1 VGGAA
6 GRNGFWQASGG
17 YVYDFM
23 TLGKRESGTLAPTT
37 TGQYVPGERNWSDHA
52 TVSAAYGFWLGRLLV
67 AGLYDGFL
75 PVQTGRGYEESAQ
88 RAGPRFTY
96 RVDSRVDAFGG
107 SWHTPGG
114 RNSLHYDQFYAG
126 IAFKTTKLGRLQG
139 FLGSD
144 R

>member
-1 VGGAA
+1 
-6 GRNGFWQASGG
+6 
-17 YVYDFM
+17 
-23 TLGKRESGTLAPTT
+23 
-37 TGQYVPGERNWSDHA
+37 
-52 TVSAAYGFWLGRLLV
+52 
-67 AGLYDGFL
+67 
-75 PVQTGRGYEESAQ
+75 
-88 RAGPRFTY
+88 
-96 RVDSRVDAFGG
+96 VDSRVDAFGG